1 MNFDRLSWPK
11 EVSILDVPY
20 TVLVVDEIDEDN
32 SRGETLL
39 EERVIKVRK
48 EPKKIMWSTLFHE
61 MAHAWLE
68 ESQFT
73 AYLTDDKVEE
83 MLVCMIEKQFL
94 PAIFQVIKR
103 K

>member
-1 MNFDRLSWPK
+1 MNFDRIPWPK
-11 EVSILDVPY
+11 EVDILGTSYRVDV
-20 TVLVVDEIDEDN
+20 VELVDEDG
-32 SRGETLL
+32 SRGETEVNEKL
-39 EERVIKVRK
+39 IKVKRD
-48 EPKKIMWSTLFHE
+48 KKKVMWSTLFHE

-83 MLVCMIEKQFL
+83 TLVCMIENQFI
-94 PAIFQVIKR
+94 PALFKAMS

>member
-1 MNFDRLSWPK
+1 MNFDRLPWPK
-11 EVSILDVPY
+11 EVDILDVKY
-20 TVLVVDEIDEDN
+20 SVEVADKVDDED
-32 SRGETLL
+32 SQGETEVSEKL
-39 EERVIKVRK
+39 IKIKRA
-48 EPKKIMWSTLFHE
+48 KKNVMWSTLFHE

-83 MLVCMIEKQFL
+83 MLVCMIEKQFI
-94 PAIFQVIKR
+94 PALFKAMS